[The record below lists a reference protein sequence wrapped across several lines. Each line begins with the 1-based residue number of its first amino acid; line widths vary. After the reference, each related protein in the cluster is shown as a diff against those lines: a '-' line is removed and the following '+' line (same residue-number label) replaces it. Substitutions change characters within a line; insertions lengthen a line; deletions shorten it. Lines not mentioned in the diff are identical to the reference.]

1 MKVLNFLSFFLIFF
15 NSTVLAQIVTPSLDP
30 SVLSLMPATA
40 GWRDKTNFNGSLETF
55 SETDFDSNESKISNL
70 SYMVS
75 SRLVNNIYQ
84 ESFSST
90 SNVDKKYSNLF
101 ANLNEKS
108 KIEETK
114 FNVAFG
120 LGQPIGGHPSRY
132 FIGISYSSAR
142 IDEEASISE
151 YAYQCKTYSY
161 YTNWKGEQIQY
172 CIKYE
177 LVVSSVDSNT
187 VNKKKT
193 AFGLGVSF
201 NIWQL
206 LYASYGI
213 QQTSIT
219 DGEASISETNYRF
232 LGNKW
237 LDRYYGFSIKS
248 TKPGVPKFR
257 LEWSYI
263 LSPSATNA
271 ADSSSSSKATEVSDV
286 KDRTETQIRNMEF
299 SPTMLNNWVFFL
311 HLKVNK
317 TYKDYLTGDG
327 EYENKTDEQISSGV
341 LWGYSGQKGLSI
353 GLRYIDSK
361 TYLNTTKND
370 NYLQEKIQV
379 STGKG
384 YRLSVDFEF

>member
-1 MKVLNFLSFFLIFF
+1 MKVLNLLFFLLIFF
-15 NSTVLAQIVTPSLDP
+15 NSPVFPQIVTPSLDA
-30 SVLSLMPATA
+30 SVLSLVPATA

-101 ANLNEKS
+101 SNLNEKS

-114 FNVAFG
+114 FNVAIG
-120 LGQPIGGHPSRY
+120 LGQPTGGLRHRY
-132 FIGISYSSAR
+132 FIGVSYSSGR
-142 IDEEASISE
+142 IDEEKSIISYTGE
-151 YAYQCKTYSY
+151 CKKYSPY
-161 YTNWKGEQIQY
+161 YTNW
-172 CIKYE
+172 CIEYE
-177 LVVSSVDSNT
+177 TAAASNT
-187 VNKKKT
+187 VNSKKS
-193 AFGLGVSF
+193 AFGLGVSY
-201 NIWQL
+201 NIWQM

-219 DGEASISETNYRF
+219 DGEASISGRNYRY

-263 LSPSATNA
+263 LSPSATNEA
-271 ADSSSSSKATEVSDV
+271 KNAEDSSSYNDTTE
-286 KDRTETQIRNMEF
+286 KTNIKERAETLIRNMEF

-311 HLKVNK
+311 HLKVKK
-317 TYKDYLTGDG
+317 TYEDYSTAEGVFT
-327 EYENKTDEQISSGV
+327 NKTDEQVSSGV

-361 TYLNTTKND
+361 TFINTTNVPS
-370 NYLQEKIQV
+370 YLQKELQV

>member
-1 MKVLNFLSFFLIFF
+1 MSLTNEQLSQLREYLDTILELYTEDEYEEF
-15 NSTVLAQIVTPSLDP
+15 VEDIVINYCNT
-30 SVLSLMPATA
+30 
-40 GWRDKTNFNGSLETF
+40 R
-55 SETDFDSNESKISNL
+55 
-70 SYMVS
+70 
-75 SRLVNNIYQ
+75 
-84 ESFSST
+84 
-90 SNVDKKYSNLF
+90 
-101 ANLNEKS
+101 
-108 KIEETK
+108 
-114 FNVAFG
+114 FG
-120 LGQPIGGHPSRY
+120 
-132 FIGISYSSAR
+132 
-142 IDEEASISE
+142 IDEEESIAE
-151 YAYQCKTYSY
+151 YTYQCKTYHSV
-161 YTNWKGEQIQY
+161 YTYSCLEWET
-172 CIKYE
+172 
-177 LVVSSVDSNT
+177 VSSAESNT

-193 AFGLGVSF
+193 ALGMGVSY

-219 DGEASISETNYRF
+219 DGEASISGRNYRY

-263 LSPSATNA
+263 LTPSATNEA
-271 ADSSSSSKATEVSDV
+271 TNATDSSSSSNAYEVSDV
-286 KDRTETQIRNMEF
+286 KDRSETQIRNMEF

-327 EYENKTDEQISSGV
+327 VYENKTDEQVSSGV

>member
-1 MKVLNFLSFFLIFF
+1 MKVLNILFLLLFFFK
-15 NSTVLAQIVTPSLDP
+15 STVFGQIVTPSLDA
-30 SVLSLMPATA
+30 SVLSLVSATA

-142 IDEEASISE
+142 IDEEESIAE
-151 YAYQCKTYSY
+151 YAYQCKTYSS
-161 YTNWKGEQIQY
+161 YTNWRGEQIKY
-172 CIKYE
+172 CIEYE
-177 LVVSSVDSNT
+177 LVVSSEDSNT

-193 AFGLGVSF
+193 AFGLGIPY

-206 LYASYGI
+206 LYA
-213 QQTSIT
+213 
-219 DGEASISETNYRF
+219 
-232 LGNKW
+232 
-237 LDRYYGFSIKS
+237 
-248 TKPGVPKFR
+248 
-257 LEWSYI
+257 
-263 LSPSATNA
+263 
-271 ADSSSSSKATEVSDV
+271 
-286 KDRTETQIRNMEF
+286 
-299 SPTMLNNWVFFL
+299 
-311 HLKVNK
+311 
-317 TYKDYLTGDG
+317 
-327 EYENKTDEQISSGV
+327 
-341 LWGYSGQKGLSI
+341 
-353 GLRYIDSK
+353 
-361 TYLNTTKND
+361 
-370 NYLQEKIQV
+370 
-379 STGKG
+379 
-384 YRLSVDFEF
+384 

>member
-1 MKVLNFLSFFLIFF
+1 MKVLNFLFFLLIFF
-15 NSTVLAQIVTPSLDP
+15 NSQVFAQIVTPSLDP
-30 SVLSLMPATA
+30 SVLSLVPATA

-55 SETDFDSNESKISNL
+55 SETDFDSNESKISNV

-132 FIGISYSSAR
+132 FIGVSYSSAR
-142 IDEEASISE
+142 IDEERSIAE
-151 YAYQCKTYSY
+151 YTYQCKTYHSY
-161 YTNWKGEQIQY
+161 YTWS
-172 CIKYE
+172 CIEYE

-193 AFGLGVSF
+193 AFGLGVSY

-219 DGEASISETNYRF
+219 DGEASISERNYRF

-263 LSPSATNA
+263 LSPGATNA

-311 HLKVNK
+311 HLKVKK
-317 TYKDYLTGDG
+317 TYEDYSTAEGVFT
-327 EYENKTDEQISSGV
+327 NKTDEQVSSGV

-361 TYLNTTKND
+361 TFINTTNVP
-370 NYLQEKIQV
+370 NYLQKELQV